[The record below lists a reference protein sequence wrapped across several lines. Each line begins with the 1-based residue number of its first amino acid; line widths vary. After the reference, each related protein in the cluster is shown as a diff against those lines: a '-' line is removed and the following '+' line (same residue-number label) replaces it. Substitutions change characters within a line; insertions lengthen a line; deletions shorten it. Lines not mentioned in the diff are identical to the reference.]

1 VRRGVPWLLALG
13 LLLVAWPGPT
23 EAQGPELQRYYS
35 STRDICRTGVTP
47 EMEVAYRDAVKAL
60 EQARAAGALANNFM
74 GIKQP
79 VQIWLDCFQSPG
91 DGKF

>member
-1 VRRGVPWLLALG
+1 MVVWRGVLVLG
-13 LLLVAWPGPT
+13 LIVLAATGPT
-23 EAQGPELQRYYS
+23 EAQGPELQRYYT

-47 EMEVAYRDAVKAL
+47 EIDIAYRDAMRAA
-60 EQARAAGALANNFM
+60 EQARAAGALANNFA
-74 GIKQP
+74 GIKPP

>member
-1 VRRGVPWLLALG
+1 M
-13 LLLVAWPGPT
+13 
-23 EAQGPELQRYYS
+23 EA
-35 STRDICRTGVTP
+35 
-47 EMEVAYRDAVKAL
+47 AYRDAVKAL